1 MAKLERSAGR
11 TLFAPVIFRLA
22 LKLEQIAWAEFAES
36 AAEAVFALRATQR
49 LFKQDVIFT
58 WFDTWLEAE
67 AGGVAVERDALGR
80 VVNEPQPPALQP
92 SADAVLAG
100 APVTHAVEIVRRL
113 RDEPVVTVAML
124 SAGATLLRR
133 FVGNAECR
141 RILQDL
147 SRSDVKPADRAL
159 LDRLREIS
167 VGLARAY
174 CEAGAGALL
183 LVQETD
189 SPDLVEL
196 ADAAA
201 LFNLTE
207 YYATPVLLLC
217 RDPLSAQG
225 CTVAERITG
234 GLYAT
239 PTQAGS
245 AIAPLPAAGQAPGA
259 SWLALS
265 RWEVDPDTPP
275 DAVRAW
281 QSALQAA

>member
-22 LKLEQIAWAEFAES
+22 LKLEQVAWAEFADS

-67 AGGVAVERDALGR
+67 AAGVAVERDALGR
-80 VVNEPQPPALQP
+80 VVNKPGPPASLP
-92 SADAVLAG
+92 AAEAVLAS
-100 APVTHAVEIVRRL
+100 APVAHAVEIVRRL
-113 RDEPVVTVAML
+113 RNEPVVAVAML
-124 SAGATLLRR
+124 SAGATLLSR
-133 FVGNAECR
+133 FAGDAEFR

-147 SRSDVKPADRAL
+147 SRSEVKPADRAL
-159 LDRLREIS
+159 LDSLREIS

-183 LVQETD
+183 LVQEAE
-189 SPDLVEL
+189 SPGLADL

-201 LFNLTE
+201 LFNLAE

-217 RDPLSAQG
+217 RDPLSAHG
-225 CTVAERITG
+225 CAVAERVTA

-245 AIAPLPAAGQAPGA
+245 AISPLPAAGPAA
-259 SWLALS
+259 SSAWLALS
-265 RWEVDPDTPP
+265 RWEVDPETPP

>member
-22 LKLEQIAWAEFAES
+22 LKLEQVAWTEFTGS
-36 AAEAVFALRATQR
+36 ASEAVFVLRATQR

-67 AGGVAVERDALGR
+67 AAGVQVERDELGR
-80 VVNEPQPPALQP
+80 VVNQPQPPAAP
-92 SADAVLAG
+92 PAVEALLAG
-100 APVTHAVEIVRRL
+100 APVAHAVEIVRRL
-113 RDEPVVTVAML
+113 RGEPVATVAML
-124 SAGATLLRR
+124 TAGATLLSR
-133 FVGNAECR
+133 FAGGENCR
-141 RILQDL
+141 RILWDMG
-147 SRSDVKPADRAL
+147 RSDVRPADREL
-159 LDRLREIS
+159 LGRLREVS

-183 LVQETD
+183 LVQEEA
-189 SPDLVEL
+189 SPDLADL
-196 ADAAA
+196 ADASA
-201 LFNLTE
+201 LFNLAE
-207 YYATPVLLLC
+207 YYATPVMLLC
-217 RDPLSAQG
+217 RDPLSERG
-225 CTVAERITG
+225 CAVAEKITG

-245 AIAPLPAAGQAPGA
+245 AIVPLPNAGLAQPT

-265 RWEVDPDTPP
+265 RWEVDPETPP

-281 QSALQAA
+281 QSAFQAA

>member
-1 MAKLERSAGR
+1 MAKLARSAGR

-22 LKLEQIAWAEFAES
+22 LKLEQIAWTEFADS

-58 WFDTWLEAE
+58 CFDTWLEAE
-67 AGGVAVERDALGR
+67 AAGVAVERDALGR
-80 VVNEPQPPALQP
+80 VVNEPRPPVSLPAT
-92 SADAVLAG
+92 DAVLAG
-100 APVTHAVEIVRRL
+100 ASIAHAVEIVRRL

-133 FVGNAECR
+133 FVGDAECG
-141 RILQDL
+141 RILHDL
-147 SRSDVKPADRAL
+147 GRSEVKPADRAL
-159 LDRLREIS
+159 LDSLREIS

-183 LVQETD
+183 LVQEAE
-189 SPDLVEL
+189 SPDLADL

-201 LFNLTE
+201 LFNLAE

-217 RDPLSAQG
+217 RDPLTAHG
-225 CTVAERITG
+225 CAVAERVTG
-234 GLYAT
+234 GLFAT

-245 AIAPLPAAGQAPGA
+245 AIAPLPAADPAPSA

-265 RWEVDPDTPP
+265 RWETDPETPL

-281 QSALQAA
+281 QSALLAA